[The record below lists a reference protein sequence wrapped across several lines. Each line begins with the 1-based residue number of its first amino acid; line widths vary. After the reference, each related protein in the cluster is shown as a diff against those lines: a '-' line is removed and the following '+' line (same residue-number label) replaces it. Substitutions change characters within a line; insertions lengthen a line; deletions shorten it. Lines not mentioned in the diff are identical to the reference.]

1 MILLPY
7 ILYVMCSTTLCLGQ
21 LLTQQ
26 QNEVL
31 LSATEVLVQG
41 WDAAQSDVTKS
52 ENVREKQTLWSKV
65 IPASAFVSPQ
75 AMQ

>member
-31 LSATEVLVQG
+31 LVQG

-75 AMQ
+75 VMQ